1 MSPNVLSLHSFPC
14 SISVGKN
21 HSLAN
26 EASFILFH
34 KSISPLIT
42 TNSYKSPI

>member
-14 SISVGKN
+14 SISVGKL
-21 HSLAN
+21 SLAN